1 MLQWTAA
8 SAFGLVWGTGSGL
21 ASGDFEMVVPG
32 LLYLVDCPLRV
43 SALDGDPALRAGY
56 LGAYNGCFVDAALFL
71 VSL

>member
-1 MLQWTAA
+1 MVQWTAA

-43 SALDGDPALRAGY
+43 SALGGDPALRGQ
-56 LGAYNGCFVDAALFL
+56 GI
-71 VSL
+71 

>member
-1 MLQWTAA
+1 MVQWTAA

-43 SALDGDPALRAGY
+43 SALDGDPALRG
-56 LGAYNGCFVDAALFL
+56 GDI
-71 VSL
+71 